1 MSGSSRRVVE
11 RHTALI
17 LVDMQND
24 FVSSA
29 GAMARFGFDVADVQ
43 GIVAPLGALLDVAR
57 RNGTTVVHTR
67 MLNDVRRNALSW
79 NAFWGDP
86 IVTLPGSWGAEFIP
100 SLSPLPTEIVIEK
113 YSYGAFFG
121 TSLDTALRAAGIDT
135 IAVAGTGPNICSG
148 DTMHQGFA
156 LGYHVI
162 AVSDCLACF
171 SRRGP
176 DHSARMK
183 EVGLYVIENHYGR
196 VIESA
201 DLIRS
206 WEEART

>member
-1 MSGSSRRVVE
+1 MTGCDRPGAPSR
-11 RHTALI
+11 TALI

-29 GAMARFGFDVADVQ
+29 GAMARFGFDLSDVQ
-43 GIVAPLGALLDVAR
+43 AAVKPIGALLDAAR
-57 RNGTTVVHTR
+57 RHGIAVFHTR
-67 MLNDVRRNALSW
+67 MVNDVRRNAPSW
-79 NAFWGDP
+79 TAFWGKP
-86 IVTLPGSWGAEFIP
+86 VVTLPGSWGAEFIP
-100 SLSPLPTEIVIEK
+100 SLNPLPGEIVVEK
-113 YSYGAFFG
+113 YSYGAFHG
-121 TSLDTALRAAGIDT
+121 TSLDTALRAAGVDT

-148 DTMHQGFA
+148 DTLHQAFA
-156 LGYHVI
+156 LGYEVI

-196 VIESA
+196 VLESA
-201 DLIRS
+201 DLIRA
-206 WEEART
+206 WEGTA